1 VRDDLG
7 GGDSVVT
14 RYHECE
20 PYIEDYLRSRGATE
34 AVCHVRTAEIIPGE
48 KVARFHAVRRGE
60 EKTYSMDLDGT
71 VLFKNTVSTVVKGS
85 GGRIR
90 SIVSAFSP
98 GDVIRRTIPEKPG
111 EEPER
116 VTIHGV
122 VACYKTP
129 VLEEWI
135 EGYHTPPLIV
145 CKRYLSEKLV
155 EAVSKELGVKVP
167 WTKEIERR
175 KRRAEYEMEMARRL
189 AKRILEKRRP

>member
-1 VRDDLG
+1 
-7 GGDSVVT
+7 VVT

-20 PYIEDYLRSRGATE
+20 PYIENYLRRMGATE
-34 AVCHVRTAEIIPGE
+34 AVCYVRTAEIIPEE
-48 KVARFHAVRRGE
+48 KVARFHVVRRDE

-71 VLFKNTVSTVVKGS
+71 VLFKDTISTTVKGS
-85 GGRIR
+85 GGRVR

-98 GDVIRRTIPEKPG
+98 GKVIRRTIPKKPG

-122 VACYKTP
+122 VVCYKTP

-155 EAVSKELGVKVP
+155 EAVSKELRVEVP
-167 WTKEIERR
+167 WTKEMERR
-175 KRRAEYEMEMARRL
+175 ERRAEYEMEMARRL
-189 AKRILEKRRP
+189 AKRILKKRRP